1 MHSCSRGTFR
11 RTRSMTKELSTPIL
25 QLTTSCEDLLS
36 ELIAHKKMNMTYYE
50 KIGFSEQLIKNLQE
64 RSMEK
69 RTLAT
74 KQVQ

>member
-1 MHSCSRGTFR
+1 
-11 RTRSMTKELSTPIL
+11 
-25 QLTTSCEDLLS
+25 
-36 ELIAHKKMNMTYYE
+36 MTYYE